1 MSNPSDH
8 EQEEILAHHVTIS
21 AVIPLTVTDHA
32 TRDRG
37 ALLKHLAEHPEHIE
51 RVTLFRL
58 LPELGAPSEVYR
70 HPSTGLTEAEDGPPT
85 PEIP

>member
-1 MSNPSDH
+1 
-8 EQEEILAHHVTIS
+8 
-21 AVIPLTVTDHA
+21 
-32 TRDRG
+32 G

-51 RVTLFRL
+51 RVTLFRQV
-58 LPELGAPSEVYR
+58 PELGAPTEVYR